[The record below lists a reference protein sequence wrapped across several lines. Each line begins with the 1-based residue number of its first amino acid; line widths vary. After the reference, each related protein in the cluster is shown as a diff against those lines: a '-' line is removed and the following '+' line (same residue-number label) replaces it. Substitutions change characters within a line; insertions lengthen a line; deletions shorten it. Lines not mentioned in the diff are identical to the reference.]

1 VKEVVLHTPV
11 TEEQARD
18 LQIGDIVYVVG
29 NIYTSRDMGHKTIKE
44 ALEAGQALPKDFNG
58 SAIFHAGP
66 VALKNDDGSY
76 RLVCIGPTTSIRMEP
91 YADMVGK
98 LGIKLV
104 IGKGGMAAGTLAAAK
119 KYGYVYLQ
127 AAPGCAQTLTNGL
140 DGIDD
145 NGKDVSWIELGV
157 PEALWN
163 LKAVKFGPLIV
174 GMDSHEASIYDNLK
188 VKAQKKIDEL
198 YPLS

>member
-1 VKEVVLHTPV
+1 MKEVVLHTPV

-18 LQIGDIVYVVG
+18 LKIGDIVYVIG
-29 NIYTSRDMGHKTIKE
+29 HIYTSRDMGHKQIMDD
-44 ALEAGQALPKDFNG
+44 LNAGKTLPKDFNG
-58 SAIFHAGP
+58 AAIVHAGP

-104 IGKGGMAAGTLAAAK
+104 IGKGGMAEGTLEAAK

-127 AAPGCAQTLTNGL
+127 AAPGCAQTLTAGL
-140 DGIDD
+140 DGIED
-145 NGKDVSWIELGV
+145 NGRDVSWIELGV

-163 LKAVKFGPLIV
+163 LKAVKFGPLV
-174 GMDSHEASIYDNLK
+174 VSMDSHGNSIYDNIK
-188 VKAQKKIDEL
+188 KECQKKLDEM
-198 YPLS
+198 YPA